1 MMELERRARREKTV
15 ETMIKVMR
23 ALAERGK
30 PWSELERELA
40 GQMSTAT
47 LSKRLKNGL
56 RHGLITRTLR
66 PDGRV
71 IYELTAKGKA
81 VLEWMEENKKG
92 IRPGGS

>member
-1 MMELERRARREKTV
+1 MIEVGRERPRAARTV
-15 ETMIKVMR
+15 ETLLRVME
-23 ALAERGK
+23 ALEEGGK
-30 PWSELERELA
+30 PWSELEARLA

-47 LSKRLKNGL
+47 LSKRLKDGL

-81 VLEWMEENKKG
+81 VLEWVRENNESA
-92 IRPGGS
+92 I

>member
-1 MMELERRARREKTV
+1 LIEVGRESARAARTV
-15 ETMIKVMR
+15 ETLLKVME
-23 ALAERGK
+23 ALEEGGK
-30 PWSELERELA
+30 PWSELEARLA

-47 LSKRLKNGL
+47 LSKRLKDGL

-81 VLEWMEENKKG
+81 VLEWMRENDKNA
-92 IRPGGS
+92 I